1 MNILHLIKKL
11 IPKKIFKK
19 FRPVY
24 HFLFAFLAA
33 FVYRFPSRKIIVIGV
48 TGTTGKTTTT
58 HLIAKML
65 ENAGYKV
72 GYTSTAL
79 LKVGEKEWL
88 NDKRMTMAGR
98 FFTQKMLR
106 SMLRSNCQYAIV
118 ETTSEGIE
126 QFRHRFINYDI
137 LVFTGL
143 YPEHIESHGGFE
155 NYKKAKGK
163 LFTHLGKC
171 KPKYVDKEKKVI
183 KVKNEI
189 KKIHLQRIKKIII
202 ANGDD
207 EHADYFLGFKAEQKL
222 VYQVTSNK
230 EQVTNNNPDDEYQ
243 KLIARNV
250 VADSAGVHF
259 EVEKTKFNLQLMGEF
274 QSYNAM
280 ASICVGLTQELSLQD
295 LNDAMKS
302 ITGVPGRF
310 EKIDEGQNFTL
321 IVEFAHEPNAVT
333 KFYSIIN
340 KMPHNRIIH
349 VLGSAGGGRDT
360 ARRPVLG
367 KVAGENA
374 DIVIITNEDPYDDD
388 PSIIIDQIAIGA
400 EKAGKT
406 LDPSASSGQ
415 SLYKIEDRKEAIKK
429 AINMAG
435 ENDIVAI
442 TGKGCEQVMWMAGG
456 KKVPSDDREIAREAL
471 KQVTRNK

>member
-1 MNILHLIKKL
+1 MNTLHLIKKL
-11 IPKKIFKK
+11 IPKKILNKI
-19 FRPVY
+19 RPVY
-24 HFLFAFLAA
+24 HFLFSFVAA
-33 FVYRFPSRKIIVIGV
+33 FVYRFPSEKLIIIGV

-58 HLIAKML
+58 HLTAKML

-106 SMLRSNCQYAIV
+106 DMLRVGCRYAIV
-118 ETTSEGIE
+118 ETTSEGVE

-163 LFTHLGKC
+163 LFAHLERC
-171 KPKYVDKEKKVI
+171 KSKYIDEEKRVI

-189 KKIHLQRIKKIII
+189 KKIHLERIKKTIIV
-202 ANGDD
+202 NGDD
-207 EHADYFLGFKAEQKL
+207 EHANYFLGFKAEQKFL
-222 VYQVTSNK
+222 YQVTSNNP
-230 EQVTNNNPDDEYQ
+230 EASGQGTINNPDDKHQ
-243 KLIARNV
+243 KLIAKSV
-250 VADSAGVHF
+250 IADSAGVHF
-259 EVEKTKFNLQLMGEF
+259 EVEKIKFDLQLMGEF

-280 ASICVGLTQELSLQD
+280 AAVCVGLTQKLSLAKISESMRD
-295 LNDAMKS
+295 IKA
-302 ITGVPGRF
+302 VPGRF
-310 EKIDEGQNFTL
+310 EKIDEGQNFTV
-321 IVEFAHEPNAVT
+321 IVEFAHEPHALE
-333 KFYSIIN
+333 KFYGIIN
-340 KMPHNRIIH
+340 KIPHNRIIH
-349 VLGSAGGGRDT
+349 VLGSAGGGRDI
-360 ARRPVLG
+360 ARRPILG

-400 EKAGKT
+400 EKSGKVV
-406 LDPSASSGQ
+406 GQ
-415 SLYKIEDRKEAIKK
+415 TILKIEDRKEAIKK
-429 AINMAG
+429 AINIAK
-435 ENDIVAI
+435 ENDMVVI
-442 TGKGCEQVMWMAGG
+442 TGKGCEQVMWMADG
-456 KKVPSDDREIAREAL
+456 KKIPSDDRQIAREL
-471 KQVTRNK
+471 IQH